1 MPQNKKYKYTER
13 AIAALRPSCASYVER
28 KSYVT
33 LRRPTSTSLTKSHTH
48 VFNELIRWT
57 KKQTKING
65 ANTEPSLQSKFLH
78 QWKEL
83 KGQTHGNPAY
93 LSLNQIFKEVIL
105 DISGNDYFNQP
116 SKGQLGCL

>member
-57 KKQTKING
+57 QKKQKLMGPIQNLLYNQNFCING
-65 ANTEPSLQSKFLH
+65 KN
-78 QWKEL
+78 
-83 KGQTHGNPAY
+83 
-93 LSLNQIFKEVIL
+93 
-105 DISGNDYFNQP
+105 
-116 SKGQLGCL
+116 

>member
-57 KKQTKING
+57 QKIQKLMGPIQNLLYNQNFCING
-65 ANTEPSLQSKFLH
+65 KN
-78 QWKEL
+78 
-83 KGQTHGNPAY
+83 
-93 LSLNQIFKEVIL
+93 
-105 DISGNDYFNQP
+105 
-116 SKGQLGCL
+116 

>member
-57 KKQTKING
+57 QKKQKLMGPIQN
-65 ANTEPSLQSKFLH
+65 LL
-78 QWKEL
+78 
-83 KGQTHGNPAY
+83 Y
-93 LSLNQIFKEVIL
+93 NQNICIDEK
-105 DISGNDYFNQP
+105 N
-116 SKGQLGCL
+116 

>member
-57 KKQTKING
+57 QKKQKLMGPIQN
-65 ANTEPSLQSKFLH
+65 LL
-78 QWKEL
+78 
-83 KGQTHGNPAY
+83 Y
-93 LSLNQIFKEVIL
+93 NQNFCIDGK
-105 DISGNDYFNQP
+105 N
-116 SKGQLGCL
+116 

>member
-57 KKQTKING
+57 QKKQKLMGPIQNLLFNQNFCING
-65 ANTEPSLQSKFLH
+65 KN
-78 QWKEL
+78 
-83 KGQTHGNPAY
+83 
-93 LSLNQIFKEVIL
+93 
-105 DISGNDYFNQP
+105 
-116 SKGQLGCL
+116 